1 MTDKIKLLAAFLS
14 MVSGIAGFYLL
25 SGGPTVL
32 RVLSVLVG
40 LGLAAAI
47 GYYTEPGKAFYGFSQ
62 ESVAEA
68 RKVVWPTRKETV
80 QMTGIVVLFV
90 LVMALF
96 LWGVDS
102 TLFWLVKLVMGR
114 SE

>member
-1 MTDKIKLLAAFLS
+1 MADKIKLLAAILL
-14 MVSGIAGFYLL
+14 MVLGIAGFYLL
-25 SGGPTVL
+25 SGSPTVV

-40 LGLAAAI
+40 LSLAVAL
-47 GYYTEPGKAFYGFSQ
+47 GYFTVPGKAFYDFTQ

-68 RKVVWPTRKETV
+68 RKVVWPTRKETM
-80 QMTGIVVLFV
+80 QMTGLVVLFV
-90 LVMALF
+90 LIMALF

-102 TLFWLVKLVMGR
+102 TLFWVVKLVMGR

>member
-1 MTDKIKLLAAFLS
+1 MADKIKLLAAFLLLAF
-14 MVSGIAGFYLL
+14 GIAGFYLL
-25 SGGPTVL
+25 SSEPTVV
-32 RVLSVLVG
+32 RVLSVLAG
-40 LGLAAAI
+40 SGLAVAV
-47 GYYTEPGKAFYGFSQ
+47 GYMTAPGKELYGFGR
-62 ESVAEA
+62 ESMAEA

-80 QMTGIVVLFV
+80 QMTGVVVLFV

-102 TLFWLVKLVMGR
+102 TLFGLVKLVMGR

>member
-1 MTDKIKLLAAFLS
+1 MADKIKLLAAFLLLAL
-14 MVSGIAGFYLL
+14 GITGFYLL
-25 SGGPTVL
+25 SDQPTVV
-32 RVLSVLVG
+32 RVLSVLAGAGV
-40 LGLAAAI
+40 AAVVA
-47 GYYTEPGKAFYGFSQ
+47 YMTVPGKAFYGFSQ
-62 ESVAEA
+62 EAVAEA
-68 RKVVWPTRKETV
+68 RKVVWPTRKETI

>member
-1 MTDKIKLLAAFLS
+1 MADKIKLLVALLLMS
-14 MVSGIAGFYLL
+14 LGIAGFYLL
-25 SGGPTVL
+25 SSSPTVV
-32 RVLSVLVG
+32 RVLSVLAGVG
-40 LGLAAAI
+40 LAI
-47 GYYTEPGKAFYGFSQ
+47 AVAYFTEPGKAFYGFSQ
-62 ESVAEA
+62 ESVVEA
-68 RKVVWPTRKETV
+68 RKVVWPTRKETM
-80 QMTGIVVLFV
+80 QMTGLVVLFV